1 MDIDR
6 AYDLYLKKK
15 NEIMKMFEQMETE
28 ENNIEENNLNIQ
40 LIYVFYFF
48 IIKFLIFYF

>member
-28 ENNIEENNLNIQ
+28 ENNNDNNNENNVENITWC
-40 LIYVFYFF
+40 
-48 IIKFLIFYF
+48 